1 MIANALATLSLFAV
15 VGCCVVLVVLTAC
28 QARLERRW
36 TDDDRRR
43 ADQWFARQHPA
54 QRPKDATRWH
64 Q

>member
-15 VGCCVVLVVLTAC
+15 VGCCVVLVVLIVC

-36 TDDDRRR
+36 ADDDRRR
-43 ADQWFARQHPA
+43 SDARFARQ
-54 QRPKDATRWH
+54 RPVNRPGDSTRWH

>member
-15 VGCCVVLVVLTAC
+15 IGCCVALVVLTVC

-36 TDDDRRR
+36 ADEDRRR
-43 ADQWFARQHPA
+43 SDQRFARQHSA
-54 QRPKDATRWH
+54 RRPKDATRWH